1 MNKEN
6 NSISVSL
13 LSYLEAVYMLSDGKK
28 DVRITDI
35 AQYLNI
41 SKPSVN
47 RAVKALKAAGY
58 VSHERYGDIILTQAG
73 IEYGKKYFSKH
84 MIILNFLIDILHLE
98 PDFAEEETSKIE
110 HSLSDKTVQ
119 SMEKL
124 LYNE

>member
-6 NSISVSL
+6 ASISVSL
-13 LSYLEAVYMLSDGKK
+13 LYYLEAVYMLSDSKK
-28 DVRITDI
+28 NVRITDI
-35 AQYLNI
+35 ARYLNI

-47 RAVKALKAAGY
+47 RAVNALKEAGY
-58 VSHERYGDIILTQAG
+58 VSHERYGDIFLTQAG

-84 MIILNFLIDILHLE
+84 MTILNFLIDILHLE

-110 HSLSDKTVQ
+110 HSLSDKTVH

-124 LYNE
+124 LSDE